1 MTDLLPVL
9 QLILAIGNICIMLY
23 ALYKFMRK
31 PHDSLES
38 KVNMLE
44 HDVAEMKDRLLRGND
59 RFREQEETNQV
70 LIHSI
75 LALIEFE
82 IQYCIEEKHQISKG
96 LEEAKVRLHN
106 YLSKR

>member
-1 MTDLLPVL
+1 MIELLPFL
-9 QLILAIGNICIMLY
+9 QLILAAGNICIMLY
-23 ALYKFMRK
+23 ALFKFMRK

-70 LIHSI
+70 LIHSV

-82 IQYCIEEKHQISKG
+82 MQYCLMEHKEMSKD
-96 LEEAKVRLHN
+96 LQMAKESLHS
-106 YLSKR
+106 YLAKR